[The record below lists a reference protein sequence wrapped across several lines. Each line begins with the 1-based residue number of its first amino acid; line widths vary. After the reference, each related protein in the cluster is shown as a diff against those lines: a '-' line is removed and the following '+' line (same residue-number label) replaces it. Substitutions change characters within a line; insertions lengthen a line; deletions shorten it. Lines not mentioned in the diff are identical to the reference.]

1 MDEERIFGLP
11 FARWWREVRRHR
23 RVQTRLGDAMPR
35 APRGRRVPWTSW
47 DEWEEWCRGETQ
59 ESKHLG
65 TCWRTRGRV
74 PMAVEAR
81 EALASADRVEAEGH
95 VFAARLARSAAV
107 VRLVNAVA
115 DAQRGM
121 AYQQASVAARAGLA
135 GLPRALVDA
144 RHEATHASLPSRLA
158 SADAS
163 RSARAWIDARYV
175 RAQRDALR
183 QVRQDARVQAR
194 TAWTAVSTRSFQRSL
209 SQALTLIPPSWSHW
223 AVELFL
229 VAEGSVSREERGNDP
244 GWDSGPSTSTRRGSV
259 PTRSGSDRFDDE
271 EDDDD
276 DDKERRWR
284 RLVEAM
290 AKRWPMATYWTL
302 VHVVVELADRNEGKA
317 SAVDAR
323 KVKWLVQRAPLGRRR
338 ADALLRRVVQERIQG
353 DRKASKEGAE
363 KERRGSRERE
373 RFLEVLQRAC
383 ESATPTAMTHAVCAI
398 HACES
403 TKDASD
409 KVESARRLREM
420 KQMDPDVQVKPW
432 TRAADWESCAIG
444 TLPDSHPLPRFKY
457 QSMGFK
463 RTTKWN
469 GHAEPGTSDDVEGH
483 ELEMEME
490 EHVESEAV
498 SSEEEEEGRTD
509 PSKHVD
515 VSLVGLL

>member
-1 MDEERIFGLP
+1 
-11 FARWWREVRRHR
+11 
-23 RVQTRLGDAMPR
+23 
-35 APRGRRVPWTSW
+35 
-47 DEWEEWCRGETQ
+47 
-59 ESKHLG
+59 
-65 TCWRTRGRV
+65 
-74 PMAVEAR
+74 MAVEAR

-158 SADAS
+158 TADAS

-175 RAQRDALR
+175 RAQRAALL
-183 QVRQDARVQAR
+183 QVRQDAMAQAR

-209 SQALTLIPPSWSHW
+209 SQALSLIPPSWSHW
-223 AVELFL
+223 ATELFL
-229 VAEGSVSREERGNDP
+229 VAEGSVSKEDCGD
-244 GWDSGPSTSTRRGSV
+244 GVGVDSGPSTSTRRGSV
-259 PTRSGSDRFDDE
+259 PTRAPRDRFDD
-271 EDDDD
+271 DDDED
-276 DDKERRWR
+276 EDDKERRWR

-290 AKRWPMATYWTL
+290 AKRWPMATHWTL
-302 VHVVVELADRNEGKA
+302 VHVVVELAGRKEGKA

-338 ADALLRRVVQERIQG
+338 ADALLRRVVQERILR
-353 DRKASKEGAE
+353 DSKASEDANDDAKKEG
-363 KERRGSRERE
+363 RGSRERE

-383 ESATPTAMTHAVCAI
+383 EAATPTATAHATCTMR
-398 HACES
+398 ACES
-403 TKDASD
+403 AKDASD
-409 KVESARRLREM
+409 EAESARRLHEL
-420 KQMDPDVQVKPW
+420 KEMDPDVQAKPW

-457 QSMGFK
+457 HSMGFK
-463 RTTKWN
+463 RTTDWDE
-469 GHAEPGTSDDVEGH
+469 HVESRTSDDWEGH
-483 ELEMEME
+483 ELEMEVE
-490 EHVESEAV
+490 EHAV
-498 SSEEEEEGRTD
+498 SEPETPREEEGRMN
-509 PSKHVD
+509 PSAQVD

>member
-1 MDEERIFGLP
+1 
-11 FARWWREVRRHR
+11 
-23 RVQTRLGDAMPR
+23 
-35 APRGRRVPWTSW
+35 
-47 DEWEEWCRGETQ
+47 
-59 ESKHLG
+59 
-65 TCWRTRGRV
+65 
-74 PMAVEAR
+74 MAVEAR

-158 SADAS
+158 TADAS

-175 RAQRDALR
+175 RAQRAALL
-183 QVRQDARVQAR
+183 QVRQDAMAQAR

-209 SQALTLIPPSWSHW
+209 SQALSLIPPSWSHW
-223 AVELFL
+223 ATELFL
-229 VAEGSVSREERGNDP
+229 VAEGSVSKEDCRDGV
-244 GWDSGPSTSTRRGSV
+244 GVDSGPSTSTRRGSV
-259 PTRSGSDRFDDE
+259 PTRAPRDRFDD
-271 EDDDD
+271 DDDED
-276 DDKERRWR
+276 EDDKERRWR

-302 VHVVVELADRNEGKA
+302 VHVVVELAGRKEGKA

-338 ADALLRRVVQERIQG
+338 ADALLRRVVQERILR
-353 DRKASKEGAE
+353 DSKASEDANDDAKKEG
-363 KERRGSRERE
+363 RGSRERE

-383 ESATPTAMTHAVCAI
+383 EAATPTATAHATCTMR
-398 HACES
+398 ACES

-409 KVESARRLREM
+409 EDEAARRLHEL
-420 KQMDPDVQVKPW
+420 KEMDPDVQAKPW

-444 TLPDSHPLPRFKY
+444 TLPDSHPWPRFKY

-463 RTTKWN
+463 RTTEWD
-469 GHAEPGTSDDVEGH
+469 GYLESGTSDDWKGH
-483 ELEMEME
+483 ELDME
-490 EHVESEAV
+490 VEQHAV
-498 SSEEEEEGRTD
+498 SEPETPREEEGRMN
-509 PSKHVD
+509 PSAQVD

>member
-1 MDEERIFGLP
+1 
-11 FARWWREVRRHR
+11 
-23 RVQTRLGDAMPR
+23 
-35 APRGRRVPWTSW
+35 
-47 DEWEEWCRGETQ
+47 
-59 ESKHLG
+59 
-65 TCWRTRGRV
+65 
-74 PMAVEAR
+74 MAVEAR

-144 RHEATHASLPSRLA
+144 RHEATHASLPSLLA
-158 SADAS
+158 TADAS

-175 RAQRDALR
+175 RAQRAALL
-183 QVRQDARVQAR
+183 QVRQDAMAQAR

-209 SQALTLIPPSWSHW
+209 SQALSLIPPSWSHW
-223 AVELFL
+223 ATELFL
-229 VAEGSVSREERGNDP
+229 VAEGSVSKEDCGD
-244 GWDSGPSTSTRRGSV
+244 GVGVDSGPSTSARRGSV
-259 PTRSGSDRFDDE
+259 PTRATRDRF
-271 EDDDD
+271 DDDD
-276 DDKERRWR
+276 DDDDDEDDKERQWR

-302 VHVVVELADRNEGKA
+302 VHVVVELAGRKEGKA

-338 ADALLRRVVQERIQG
+338 ADALLRRVVQERILC
-353 DRKASKEGAE
+353 DCKASEDAKDDAK

-383 ESATPTAMTHAVCAI
+383 EAATPTAMAHATCAVR
-398 HACES
+398 ACES
-403 TKDASD
+403 AKDASD
-409 KVESARRLREM
+409 EAESSRRLHEL
-420 KQMDPDVQVKPW
+420 KEMDPDVQAKPW
-432 TRAADWESCAIG
+432 TRAGDWDSCAIG

-463 RTTKWN
+463 HTTEWD
-469 GHAEPGTSDDVEGH
+469 GHVESRTSDDWEGH

-490 EHVESEAV
+490 EHAV
-498 SSEEEEEGRTD
+498 SEPETPREEEGRMN
-509 PSKHVD
+509 PSAQVD